1 MKLNVSRLPRLR
13 ERKGLLEVQSNSGAE
28 KWRTENSRERKI
40 AEREEK
46 ESDRAR
52 LLVNQGLDAVKIEG
66 TVNKAWGG
74 GSEGVFSFCLC
85 PCARVHFSKAAV
97 PYLMQMEKM
106 QFLVS
111 VP

>member
-74 GSEGVFSFCLC
+74 EDQKGYSLSAC
-85 PCARVHFSKAAV
+85 V
-97 PYLMQMEKM
+97 PAPVCTFQR
-106 QFLVS
+106 QQCRI
-111 VP
+111 